1 MTDNEVKQ
9 QKDIQFFGA
18 VMGAWVNTALE
29 HDKSLLTLSAGGIG
43 LLVTLL
49 STVGVSNVVLLVLYI
64 AAMLAFLACVVG
76 VLGVFRRN
84 QTHIK
89 QVVDGKDDPDPVLHA
104 LDAAARASF
113 GIGAILTTII
123 GISTAALSY
132 TASEARMSNERV
144 TREGTV
150 DLGRSLNNIGSLRP
164 NAGGTPA
171 QAPAQAPAPASAPAK
186 QTTNTSGGSASGG
199 K

>member
-1 MTDNEVKQ
+1 MTDDEVKQ
-9 QKDIQFFGA
+9 QKEIQFFGA
-18 VMGAWVNTALE
+18 AMGAWVNTALE

-49 STVGVSNVVLLVLYI
+49 STVGVGNVVLLVLYI

-84 QTHIK
+84 KTHIK
-89 QVVDGKDDPDPVLHA
+89 QVVDGKGDPDPILRA

-132 TASEARMSNERV
+132 TASEGRMSNERV

-150 DLGRSLNNIGSLRP
+150 DFGKSLNNIGGLRP
-164 NAGGTPA
+164 STGGASAQTPA
-171 QAPAQAPAPASAPAK
+171 PAPAPASAPEQ
-186 QTTNTSGGSASGG
+186 QTTNNSGSGSGS

>member
-1 MTDNEVKQ
+1 MTDDEVKQ
-9 QKDIQFFGA
+9 QKDVQFYGA
-18 VMGAWVNTALE
+18 AMGAWINTALE
-29 HDKSLLTLSAGGIG
+29 HDKSLMTLSAGGIG

-49 STVGVSNVVLLVLYI
+49 STVGVGNVILLVLYI
-64 AAMLAFLACVVG
+64 AAMLAFLVCVVG

-132 TASEARMSNERV
+132 TSSEARMSNERV

-164 NAGGTPA
+164 STGGTPT
-171 QAPAQAPAPASAPAK
+171 QAPAPAPAPASTPAQ
-186 QTTNTSGGSASGG
+186 QTTTSGGSASSAG